1 MKKRETKRRREVPRD
16 DTDEE
21 MREVMPVFG
30 KHISIAEVDKMTQ
43 ALDETADEGGRL
55 GDVSFMNFSGK
66 KGIYQIGINK
76 RDVEEEEPFL
86 IAIPSFELGWMCW
99 KGGKPAA
106 KRMANVQ
113 QPRIPEPD
121 PSELGPFDE
130 RRGEG
135 WFKARAITA
144 RSMANDEQ
152 VYFTINS
159 KSGVA
164 VLSDLQR
171 DVVARMKEGQ
181 PCWPVVTFDKEEF
194 ESQGYKNF
202 KPKLEIIHWLTSEQ
216 VMQLA
221 DPDLD
226 PLSLLPGG
234 GDEDEGPEPEAP
246 APQPQ
251 RRRRL

>member
-1 MKKRETKRRREVPRD
+1 MPRD
-16 DTDEE
+16 EQNDEE
-21 MREVMPVFG
+21 MRELMPVFG
-30 KHISIAEVDKMTQ
+30 KNINISEVDKMTQ
-43 ALDETADEGGRL
+43 ALDETAADGGRL
-55 GDVSFMNFSGK
+55 GDVSYMNFSGK
-66 KGIYQIGINK
+66 RGIYQIGIDK
-76 RDVEEEEPFL
+76 RDVEEDEPFL
-86 IAIPSFELGWMCW
+86 IAIPSFELGWICW

-121 PSELGPFDE
+121 PVDLGPFDD
-130 RRGEG
+130 RKGEG

-152 VYFTINS
+152 VYFAINS

-181 PCWPVVTFDKEEF
+181 PCWPVVTFDVEEF
-194 ESQGYKNF
+194 ESQGYKNY

-216 VMQLA
+216 VMELA

-234 GDEDEGPEPEAP
+234 GEEVEQREPEAP
-246 APQPQ
+246 TPQPA